1 MGVSPKHL
9 GLGGVLL
16 LVGAGAGWA
25 GHVAISKQTALAP
38 GIAQQIVPN
47 STQAPVASAAQ
58 ETSLLPASPA
68 SEIADANF
76 IATAANRVGPS
87 VVRIDA
93 SRSVSDLGDPFERR
107 LFRRFF
113 GEEDVPNLPSSPEL
127 PERFEQGTGS
137 GFILSADGKLLT
149 NAHVIEGA
157 DKVEVTLKDGRTFT
171 GEVVGA
177 DPVTDVAVIKIEAE
191 DLPVAPLGVTA
202 DLSPGQWAI
211 AIGNPLGLDNTVT
224 AGIISALDRSSSQV
238 GISDKRVQFIQ
249 TDAAINPGNSG
260 GPLLNARGEVIGVNT
275 AIRANAQGLGFA
287 IPIETAKRISDQ
299 LFATGEVQHPY
310 LGIQMVNLNEEMRDR
325 INQDEELGVQIEAD
339 KGVVIVRVMEGTPAE
354 SAGLQRGDLIQR
366 VGGQEI
372 LDVTDVQSQ
381 VEISG
386 LDKPLEVEVMRAG
399 DVEIISVTPT
409 TLPSEFQ
416 R

>member
-16 LVGAGAGWA
+16 LLGAGAGWA
-25 GHVAISKQTALAP
+25 GHMTLTKQSVTAQNFS
-38 GIAQQIVPN
+38 QQIAPE
-47 STQAPVASAAQ
+47 STQPSIIPTVQ
-58 ETSLLPASPA
+58 ETSLLPATAAELSP
-68 SEIADANF
+68 ANF

-93 SRSVSDLGDPFERR
+93 SRSVTSSGDPFERR
-107 LFRRFF
+107 LFKRFF
-113 GEEDVPNLPSSPEL
+113 GEEQMPELPASPDL

-137 GFILSADGKLLT
+137 GFILSADGKVLT
-149 NAHVIEGA
+149 NAHVIEDA

-171 GEVVGA
+171 GEVIGA

-191 DLPVAPLGVTA
+191 NLPIAPLGTTA
-202 DLSPGQWAI
+202 NLSPGEWAI

-224 AGIISALDRSSSQV
+224 AGIISALDRSSTQV

-260 GPLLNARGEVIGVNT
+260 GPLLNAKGEVIGVNT

-310 LGIQMVNLNEEMRDR
+310 LGIQMVNLNAEMRDR
-325 INQDEELGVQIEAD
+325 INQNEELGVQIEED
-339 KGVVIVRVMEGTPAE
+339 RGVVIVRVMPSTPAE
-354 SAGLQRGDLIQR
+354 AAGLQQGDLIQS
-366 VGGQEI
+366 VGGKEI

-381 VEISG
+381 VESSG
-386 LDKPLEVEVMRAG
+386 LDQPLKVEVIRAGEVEV
-399 DVEIISVTPT
+399 INVTPT
-409 TLPSEFQ
+409 ALPSEF
-416 R
+416 RK